1 MCNVTDIAGNTAVLH
16 PECHSRHDWYRQ
28 RAFVVTPKAAL
39 ITGITGQDGP
49 LLAEFLL
56 EKGYRVVGARQWS
69 PLPDDQNLARLEKF
83 GERFSLRPADMSD
96 SGNLT
101 RLLAREKPDEIYNLA
116 AQSHVAVSYDLPEMT
131 ADVNGLGPLRLLEA
145 IRTLGMEKTTR
156 FYQASS
162 SEMFGNAPAPQ
173 SETTPF
179 APCSPYAAAK
189 LYAYWITVI
198 YRNAYGIHASN
209 GILFNHESALRGQ
222 DFVTR
227 KITRAVAAMSLGG
240 TEPLFLGNLEA
251 QRDWG
256 HARDYVEGMWRMLQQ
271 ETPGDYVLSSGETR
285 TVRACVEE
293 AFSCVGVRLIWQGRG
308 MEETGRDARSGRIL
322 VRIDPALFR
331 PNEVHALLGDSTKAR
346 RVLGWRPKT
355 SFAGMIREM
364 VQADRQILL
373 RETTGSD
380 SDNLADFFESEE
392 PAAPVRVMI

>member
-1 MCNVTDIAGNTAVLH
+1 MTFKT
-16 PECHSRHDWYRQ
+16 
-28 RAFVVTPKAAL
+28 AL

-69 PLPDDQNLARLEKF
+69 PLPDDQNLTRLEKF
-83 GERFSLRPADMSD
+83 GDRFSLRPADMSD

-101 RLLAREKPDEIYNLA
+101 RLLAEEKPDEIYNLA
-116 AQSHVAVSYDLPEMT
+116 AQSHVAISYDLPEMT
-131 ADVNGLGPLRLLEA
+131 ADVNALGPLRLLEA

-189 LYAYWITVI
+189 LYAYWITVT

-209 GILFNHESALRGQ
+209 GILFNHESPIRGQ

-227 KITRAVAAMSLGG
+227 KITHAVAKISLGG
-240 TEPLFLGNLEA
+240 TDPLVLGNLDSR
-251 QRDWG
+251 RDWG
-256 HARDYVEGMWRMLQQ
+256 HARDYVEGMWQMLQQ
-271 ETPGDYVLSSGETR
+271 DTPGDYVLATGESR
-285 TVRACVEE
+285 TVRACVEQ
-293 AFSCVGVRLIWQGRG
+293 AFSCIGLRVIWRGRG
-308 MEETGRDARSGRIL
+308 PNEIGCDPRTGRVL

-331 PNEVHALLGDSTKAR
+331 PNEVHALLGDSDKAR
-346 RVLGWRPKT
+346 RVLGWKPKI
-355 SFAGMIREM
+355 SFADMIYEM
-364 VQADRQILL
+364 VQSDRQDLFQGTESLL
-373 RETTGSD
+373 TKSLETFYQNEGSAHLIREAS
-380 SDNLADFFESEE
+380 
-392 PAAPVRVMI
+392 